1 MIRALLFD
9 LDGTFADTAPDL
21 GAALN
26 RQRSERGLAPLPLA
40 AIRPHASAGARG
52 LLAIGFGLRPG
63 DAEYEAMREE
73 LLAFYERALC
83 VHTRLF
89 AGVASLIDALDAR
102 GVPWGIVT
110 NKPTRFT
117 RPLLEALEVTH
128 RTPCIVSG
136 DTCAYAKPHPAPLLH
151 GAELLGAAPA
161 QCAYVGDDERD
172 MLASRAAGMFAVVA
186 RYGYL
191 GGRPHTEWDAD
202 ARIEAPEELLAFVT
216 RSEGSDA
223 G

>member
-21 GAALN
+21 GNALN
-26 RQRSERGLAPLPLA
+26 RQRAGRGLAPLPLA

-52 LLAIGFGLRPG
+52 LLAIGFGIAPG
-63 DAEYEAMREE
+63 APDYEVMRAEFLSLYEE
-73 LLAFYERALC
+73 ALC
-83 VHTRLF
+83 EDTRLF
-89 AGVASLIDALDAR
+89 AGIEGLLASLDAR

-117 RPLLEALEVTH
+117 EPLLQALGITG

-136 DTCAYAKPHPAPLLH
+136 DTCAHAKPHPAPLLY
-151 GAELLGAAPA
+151 GAEMLGIAPER
-161 QCAYVGDDERD
+161 CAYVGDDERD

-202 ARIEAPEELLAFVT
+202 IGIAAPGELLSLLD
-216 RSEGSDA
+216 RD
-223 G
+223 